1 MRKLIIDKSAV
12 KHNLSIIKDRA
23 AGAAIFGVLTGDG
36 GGAGIVPMAQLLRA
50 EGIGRFA
57 VSEVKEAEKL
67 RQAGFVDEEILM
79 LRSTTDREVL
89 ERLVDLNVVCT
100 ISSVDTGL
108 ALNALAENRSTVAEA
123 HIQVDTGM
131 GFGGFLVGEPEKILL
146 AYRSLPNVALS
157 GIYTQLHAAKLKDAE
172 AQQQLEQFARVLDVI
187 HKAGFETGLV
197 HAAGSFALLHNDSAR
212 LDAVRA
218 GSVLL
223 GRCRRTKDDGLSTVG
238 HGEAGIAEMRWLP
251 KGHTVGAEKTAV
263 LKAPTR
269 VAVVPVGYQ
278 HGFGVERPR
287 PAGLLGTLGGGNAVI
302 APIMLPIMAS
312 LGVTP
317 TVVATLFKVAGE
329 IGLIL
334 GPLTGVTLITMEVT
348 GLSYGELMIQAAIP
362 FAVFWLA
369 GAWVGANRAQK
380 RTFGKE
386 GYALGEDVQ
395 HLDQV
400 VITPRQKRTT
410 VAFLISFVLLV
421 GYGIATKQ
429 GTNYALMVMIVLA
442 AVVAIFGGIEIDR
455 SVDCITK
462 GVASQANMF
471 LIFVSIDVL
480 LNLVTLGGGFDALS
494 NLLGGLAGNSP
505 TAVML
510 VASVVGGF
518 GIEAAAVAE
527 IQIITDMFGG
537 LATQVGLP
545 MGCFAVS
552 ILAATRLTGSA
563 YPTTNFAGQLGT
575 AQCSNTKEALQ
586 ACWISV
592 AFACVFVV
600 AYSFIGPLI
609 LG

>member
-1 MRKLIIDKSAV
+1 MRVLVIEKAAV
-12 KHNLSIIKDRA
+12 KQNIRVVKRRA
-23 AGAAIFGVLTGDG
+23 GGAAVYGVLSGDA
-36 GGAGIVPMAQLLRA
+36 GGAGIAEMAELLRA

-57 VSEVKEAEKL
+57 VSEAEEAEAL
-67 RQAGFVDEEILM
+67 RKAGFVDEEILM

-157 GIYTQLHAAKLKDAE
+157 GIYTQIHAAPAGQEAE
-172 AQQQLEQFARVLDVI
+172 HQLQQFQRVLDAI
-187 HKAGFETGLV
+187 HAAGFETGTV
-197 HAAGSFALLHNDSAR
+197 HAAGSYALMHCDLAR
-212 LDAVRA
+212 MDAVRA